1 MLETG
6 RSMVAVEFI
15 MVEFIA
21 LAPVPGMATQV
32 SRLAADPHFADIAGI
47 VTSRLLLFKCRATN

>member
-15 MVEFIA
+15 VVEFIA
-21 LAPVPGMATQV
+21 IAPVSGMATQA
-32 SRLAADPHFADIAGI
+32 SRLAADPHFADIAGDCHLPPSAI
-47 VTSRLLLFKCRATN
+47 